1 MPRLWYAAGMNKLHL
16 CLLAVALLGC
26 GANVTFTRVGDALP
40 PKPTTCEVAV
50 LTAAPSGSYT
60 ELGTLDVQYSSQ
72 TSWINTAEAFQKKVQ
87 PIVCNAGGDAVIGH
101 TNDYG
106 IYLKGTVLNTT
117 PAPAADQQPAA
128 APDAAGG
135 ESAASSESAAST
147 SSTPTPAA
155 APAPAPAAATAAAPK
170 KSGSKSKAKP
180 KP

>member
-1 MPRLWYAAGMNKLHL
+1 MKQLQL

-40 PKPTTCEVAV
+40 PKSATCEVAV
-50 LTAAPSGSYT
+50 LTTAPAGSYT
-60 ELGTLDVQYSSQ
+60 ELGTIDVQYKSQ
-72 TSWINTAEAFQKKVQ
+72 TSWINTADAFQKKVQ

-117 PAPAADQQPAA
+117 PAPAADQQPPA

-135 ESAASSESAAST
+135 ESAASTENAAST
-147 SSTPTPAA
+147 PAPAPAVAPAPAA
-155 APAPAPAAATAAAPK
+155 APAPDTATAAAPK
-170 KSGSKSKAKP
+170 AKPNSKSKP